1 MPAAKETV
9 ACRTPTPGKT
19 AKRIAKDKFD
29 LLRKTILRLTPKK
42 GVGVAF
48 TDLFEL
54 VSKELTPAERKAVG
68 SVPWNVTT
76 VKLEL
81 EVRGELVRVD
91 GSNPQ
96 RLRRVM

>member
-1 MPAAKETV
+1 MPATKETV

-29 LLRKTILRLTPKK
+29 LLRKTILKLTPKRGD
-42 GVGVAF
+42 GVVF
-48 TDLFEL
+48 TDLYEL
-54 VSKELTPAERKAVG
+54 VANELTPAERKAVG
-68 SVPWNVTT
+68 SIPWYVTT

-91 GSNPQ
+91 GSAPQ
-96 RLRRVM
+96 RLLRSA

>member
-29 LLRKTILRLTPKK
+29 LLRKTILKLTPKRGD
-42 GVGVAF
+42 GVVF
-48 TDLFEL
+48 TDLWDL
-54 VSKELTPAERKAVG
+54 VAKELTPAERKAVG
-68 SVPWNVTT
+68 SIPWNVTT

-81 EVRGELVRVD
+81 EVRGELVRVE

-96 RLRRVM
+96 RLLRAG